1 MSNKKDK
8 NEVNEV
14 DEKLDTALL
23 DAITV
28 IENLDTEIEDITDEN
43 GKLDQAMYT
52 FLQCFNSDKFN
63 NQTHLQWEINFTKQC
78 NELGIERRQK
88 NVAELTKAGTIKPN
102 LKQLEDKM
110 GSRVS
115 KIKRF
120 QSTTVSNAQA
130 EKNVEPIGKEITK
143 ATKWYD
149 IVKAVAPVVDQN
161 FLDKIKA
168 IKKWSIEDI
177 DDAIEFNAMKHAM
190 ELVDDEVQTTD
201 VYDDWAKDLKNKFKA
216 RQIANELEK
225 NAQVNAK

>member
-52 FLQCFNSDKFN
+52 FLQCFNDDKFN

-78 NELGIERRQK
+78 NDLGIERRQK
-88 NVAELTKAGTIKPN
+88 NVEDLTKAGTIKSN
-102 LKQLEDKM
+102 LKKLEGKM
-110 GSRVS
+110 GSRIS

-149 IVKAVAPVVDQN
+149 IVKAVAPVVDQD
-161 FLDKIKA
+161 FLDKIKS

-190 ELVDDEVQTTD
+190 KLVDDEVQTTD

>member
-8 NEVNEV
+8 NEVE
-14 DEKLDTALL
+14 ETLDTTNDALFN
-23 DAITV
+23 AIESL
-28 IENLDTEIEDITDEN
+28 ENLDTEVEEILDDN
-43 GKLDQAMYT
+43 GRLDQAMYT
-52 FLQCFNSDKFN
+52 FLQCFNDDDFN
-63 NQTHLQWEINFTKQC
+63 GQSHLQWEINFTKQC
-78 NELGIERRQK
+78 NDLGIERRQK

-102 LKQLEDKM
+102 LKKLDDKM
-110 GSRVS
+110 GSRIS

-120 QSTTVSNAQA
+120 QATTVSNAQA
-130 EKNVEPIGKEITK
+130 EKNVEPIGEEITK

-149 IVKAVAPVVDQN
+149 IKKAVAPVVDQD

-201 VYDDWAKDLKNKFKA
+201 VYNEWAQDLKDKFKA
-216 RQIANELEK
+216 RQIEIELEK
-225 NAQVNAK
+225 KAQANAK